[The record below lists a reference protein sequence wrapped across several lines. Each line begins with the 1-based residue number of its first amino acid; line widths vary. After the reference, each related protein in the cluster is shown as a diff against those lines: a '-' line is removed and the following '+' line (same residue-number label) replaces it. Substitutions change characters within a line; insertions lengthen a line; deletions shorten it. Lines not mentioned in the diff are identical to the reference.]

1 MKHIEKISDGT
12 QGKDPR
18 KMSVQEL
25 NDLGHFK
32 KSMAKLIKENCND
45 CVGVDPK
52 AQRSIEVSKCQCV
65 RCHWWPYRMG
75 KNPFSTRG
83 EMSEERK
90 AEVAERLREARRLRD
105 A

>member
-1 MKHIEKISDGT
+1 MTQHIETIPDGT

-25 NDLGHFK
+25 NELGHYK
-32 KSMAKLIKENCND
+32 KSMMKIIKEMCNS
-45 CVGVDPK
+45 CVGVDPSG
-52 AQRSIEVSKCQCV
+52 QRNIEVV
-65 RCHWWPYRMG
+65 RCQAVGCPLWPYRMG

-90 AEVAERLREARRLRD
+90 AEAAERLRNARLNR
-105 A
+105 